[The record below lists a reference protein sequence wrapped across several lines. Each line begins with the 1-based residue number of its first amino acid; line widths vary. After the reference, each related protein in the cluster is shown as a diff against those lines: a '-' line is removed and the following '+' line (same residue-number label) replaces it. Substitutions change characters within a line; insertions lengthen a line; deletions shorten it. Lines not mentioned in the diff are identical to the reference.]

1 MTKWSFLIGV
11 ILILIVT
18 VQPLM
23 ADDYAKDNP
32 WKKLSF
38 DAGAFL
44 SITTTSVRYGSGV
57 GVSVDLEEALGMDME
72 NSVYRLGGYWRFT
85 NNRRHRVDLSWF
97 SFYRTGDKKITD
109 QIVIEPPGG
118 AEDIIIAPGSEVESE
133 FNLDIYQSNYSYSF
147 ILDDRLDIAAQV
159 GLYIMPISFCLSAKG
174 LVETEE
180 DQDFTAP
187 LPVIGLRLD
196 LLIAPKWYL
205 RTGAQAFYVE
215 YGDYTGSLLNFRSAI
230 EYDPWKHVG
239 FGLGF
244 DSLRLQVQ
252 ADGDEAVP
260 GMDLRGNV
268 AFGYTGILLYG
279 KVFF

>member
-1 MTKWSFLIGV
+1 M
-11 ILILIVT
+11 
-18 VQPLM
+18 
-23 ADDYAKDNP
+23 
-32 WKKLSF
+32 
-38 DAGAFL
+38 
-44 SITTTSVRYGSGV
+44 
-57 GVSVDLEEALGMDME
+57 DLEEALGMEME

-85 NNRRHRVDLSWF
+85 NNRRHRLDLSWF

-118 AEDIIIAPGSEVESE
+118 GEDIIIDPGTEVKSK
-133 FNLDIYQSNYSYSF
+133 FNLDIYQLNYSYSF
-147 ILDDRLDIAAQV
+147 IQDERLDIAAQV
-159 GLYIMPISFCLSAKG
+159 GLYIMPISLSLTATG
-174 LVETEE
+174 LVETEG
-180 DQDFTAP
+180 DQNFTAP

-215 YGDYTGSLLNFRSAI
+215 YSDYTGSLLNFRSAI
-230 EYDPWKHVG
+230 EYDPWQHVG

-244 DSLRLQVQ
+244 DALRLQVQ
-252 ADGDEAVP
+252 ADGDESIP

-279 KVFF
+279 RVFF